1 MKPLSQEYLD
11 ELELIKNDIQASEIL
26 AKYLEEEEEED
37 YLALREAF
45 EPRIADVYTRI
56 ADNDPLQLVSFEKE
70 LIKDEYE
77 GMYITRILGFAVL
90 RGEINDNY
98 KYIRPQAHF
107 QDILMAVCNSSNFDI
122 IRKRIG
128 QTIQMGFAL
137 SSDIW
142 ITNLINA
149 IVNKRIRYFL
159 QGQKIAKYRDLKERK
174 IALARYKN
182 QFRNENYF
190 AATFPTNT
198 SELKIFF
205 SEVKLF
211 LKSRIQLGRNN
222 SSFIPDIKAF
232 LNNPEFQ
239 DTDEY
244 IEMLAYYGF
253 FFEKSPED
261 NAELAT
267 HFNRS
272 RTSIED
278 FESKW
283 LELVLEIHS
292 GDLNLD
298 NLADMRL
305 SSIVDRSIEDKV
317 TAFYNLTD
325 EIHTKTYLNEE
336 TIEATKVFYN
346 IYPGKSTI
354 NECVRATIYKYFERF
369 IKNLEERDYP
379 EFFELAKIFPTY
391 MGIFDNQQF
400 NQNLKEL
407 CMKYVKKLIKQFTDK
422 RGKAYQDVK
431 RFVKVNFLDFGF
443 MTEKQ
448 IVEFFKTKR
457 KRKPKAKPA

>member
-26 AKYLEEEEEED
+26 SKYLDEEEEED

-45 EPRIADVYTRI
+45 EPRIADLYSRI
-56 ADNDPLQLVSFEKE
+56 ASNNPLQLVSFEKE
-70 LIKDEYE
+70 LINDEYE

-90 RGEINDNY
+90 RGEINNNF
-98 KYIRPQAHF
+98 KYVRPQAHF

-142 ITNLINA
+142 ITNLINVIA
-149 IVNKRIRYFL
+149 NKRIRYFL
-159 QGQKIAKYRDLKERK
+159 QGQKIPKHRDLRERK

-182 QFRNENYF
+182 QFRNENFF
-190 AATFPTNT
+190 AADFPTNT
-198 SELKIFF
+198 TELKIFF

-211 LKSRIQLGRNN
+211 LKERINLGGNN
-222 SSFIPDIKAF
+222 TSFIPDIKAF
-232 LNNPEFQ
+232 MSNPEFQ
-239 DTDEY
+239 GTDEY

-253 FFEKSPED
+253 FFERSPED
-261 NAELAT
+261 NAELST

-272 RTSIED
+272 RSLIEE

-283 LELVLEIHS
+283 LDLVLAIHS
-292 GDLNLD
+292 SDLKLD
-298 NLADMRL
+298 NLADMRM
-305 SSIVDRSIEDKV
+305 SSLVDRSIEDKI
-317 TAFYNLTD
+317 TAFYNLAD

-346 IYPGKSTI
+346 NYPGKSAI

-369 IKNLEERDYP
+369 INNLEERDYP

-407 CMKYVKKLIKQFTDK
+407 CMKYVKKLTKQFTDK

-457 KRKPKAKPA
+457 KRKPKPA